1 MMGKFGISK
10 ILVPMA
16 TGNQGFKL
24 VKLIKAVL
32 RWPKFPMNDKSCRL
46 ETCHANSYRV
56 YL

>member
-24 VKLIKAVL
+24 VKLIKAVFAL
-32 RWPKFPMNDKSCRL
+32 AKISD
-46 ETCHANSYRV
+46 E
-56 YL
+56 

>member
-1 MMGKFGISK
+1 MMEKFGISK
-10 ILVPMA
+10 FLVAMT

-32 RWPKFPMNDKSCRL
+32 RWPKFPKNDKSCRL
-46 ETCHANSYRV
+46 EICHASSYRV